1 MPLDHCKIKRISCKM
16 DLSPP
21 VIRIQMDTF
30 DSSTTLL
37 EVIIKEES
45 PTLVVNDRFNENVKL
60 EIFL

>member
-1 MPLDHCKIKRISCKM
+1 M

-45 PTLVVNDRFNENVKL
+45 PTLVVNDQFNENVKL

>member
-1 MPLDHCKIKRISCKM
+1 M

-21 VIRIQMDTF
+21 ILRIQIDTS
-30 DSSTTLL
+30 DSSTSSL
-37 EVIIKEES
+37 EVINKEES

>member
-1 MPLDHCKIKRISCKM
+1 M

-21 VIRIQMDTF
+21 VISIQMDTL
-30 DSSTTLL
+30 DSSSTSL
-37 EVIIKEES
+37 EAINKKES